1 LLNVYGSSGDE
12 DEPLEEVTDEALADE
27 VAAAQA
33 APEEEEEEEPVIFAE
48 QTTSSTPVT
57 ARTWSS
63 GSLAC
68 RGSRSS

>member
-1 LLNVYGSSGDE
+1 MLNVYGSSG

-33 APEEEEEEEPVIFAE
+33 APEEEEEEPVIFAE

>member
-1 LLNVYGSSGDE
+1 MLNVYGSSGDE

-33 APEEEEEEEPVIFAE
+33 APEEEEEEPVIFAE
-48 QTTSSTPVT
+48 QTTSSTPAT

>member
-12 DEPLEEVTDEALADE
+12 DEPLEEVTEEALADE

-33 APEEEEEEEPVIFAE
+33 APEEEEEEPVIFAE

>member
-1 LLNVYGSSGDE
+1 MLNVYGSSGDE
-12 DEPLEEVTDEALADE
+12 DEPLEEVTEEALADE

-33 APEEEEEEEPVIFAE
+33 APEEEEEEPVIFAE

>member
-1 LLNVYGSSGDE
+1 MLNVYGSSGDE

-33 APEEEEEEEPVIFAE
+33 APEEEEEEPVIFAE

-68 RGSRSS
+68 RSSRSS

>member
-33 APEEEEEEEPVIFAE
+33 APEEEEEEPVIFAE
-48 QTTSSTPVT
+48 QTTSSTPAT

>member
-33 APEEEEEEEPVIFAE
+33 APEEEEEEPVIFAE

>member
-1 LLNVYGSSGDE
+1 MLNVYGSSGDE

-33 APEEEEEEEPVIFAE
+33 APGEEDDQPVIFAE

>member
-1 LLNVYGSSGDE
+1 MLNVYGSSGDE

-33 APEEEEEEEPVIFAE
+33 APEEEEEEPVIFAE
-48 QTTSSTPVT
+48 QTTSSTPAT

-68 RGSRSS
+68 RSSRSS

>member
-1 LLNVYGSSGDE
+1 MLNVYGSSGDE

-33 APEEEEEEEPVIFAE
+33 APEEEEEEPVIFAE

-57 ARTWSS
+57 VRTWSS